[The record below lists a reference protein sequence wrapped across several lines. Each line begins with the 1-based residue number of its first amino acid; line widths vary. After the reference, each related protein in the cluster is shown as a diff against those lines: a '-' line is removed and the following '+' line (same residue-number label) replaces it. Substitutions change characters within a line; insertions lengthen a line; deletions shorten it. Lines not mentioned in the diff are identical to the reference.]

1 MRIVVAD
8 TSPIRY
14 LVLIGEVQVLPAL
27 FEKIAIPKPVR
38 DELAHAAAP
47 EAVRNW
53 IETPPAWLELLTA
66 PVGDFD
72 AALENLDE
80 GERAALALAASLKA
94 DLILMDDRQGV
105 LAARGKGFRVVGTLR
120 VLQLAAKRGF
130 LDWTDA
136 FERLKGTNFR
146 YRQETI
152 DQLLAEQ
159 GDQ

>member
-1 MRIVVAD
+1 VRIVVAD

-14 LVLIGEVQVLPAL
+14 LVLIGEVEVLPSL
-27 FEKIAIPKPVR
+27 FEKIVIPTAVR
-38 DELAHAAAP
+38 DELAHAGAP

-53 IETPPAWLELLTA
+53 MQTPPAWLELQTA
-66 PVGDFD
+66 PVNAFD

-80 GERAALALAASLKA
+80 GERAALALAASLHA

-105 LAARGKGFRVVGTLR
+105 LAARAKGFRVVGTLR
-120 VLQLAAKRGF
+120 VLQLAAKRGL
-130 LDWTDA
+130 LDWADA

-146 YRQETI
+146 YRQEI
-152 DQLLAEQ
+152 IEQLLAEQ